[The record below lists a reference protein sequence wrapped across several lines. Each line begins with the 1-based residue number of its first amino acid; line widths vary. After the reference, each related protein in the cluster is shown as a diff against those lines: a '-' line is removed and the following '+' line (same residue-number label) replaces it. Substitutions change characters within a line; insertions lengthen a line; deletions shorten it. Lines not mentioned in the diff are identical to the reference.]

1 MFAPERHAALSV
13 RNDTIRGSGLQDMER
28 GGTYA
33 NLAQKCAHD
42 DARVGCQP
50 CTYELRTQGAAQQHT
65 AAAKQR

>member
-33 NLAQKCAHD
+33 NLA
-42 DARVGCQP
+42 
-50 CTYELRTQGAAQQHT
+50 
-65 AAAKQR
+65 